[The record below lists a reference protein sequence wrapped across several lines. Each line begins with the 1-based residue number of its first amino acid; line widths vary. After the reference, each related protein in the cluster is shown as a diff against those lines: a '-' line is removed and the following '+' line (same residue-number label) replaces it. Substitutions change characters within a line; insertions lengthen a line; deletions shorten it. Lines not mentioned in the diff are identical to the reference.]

1 MPETGPTLGALLQ
14 TALAE
19 FGPEARLDLE
29 LLLGEV
35 LGLNR
40 AGLIRE
46 RLMRVTADQQAR
58 FQQLL
63 LGWREGRPVAQLLG
77 RREFWSLA
85 LMVDEHVLVPRPDTE
100 LLVETGLALL
110 AEAPDG
116 AVVDLGTGSGAVAIA
131 LASELGGRP
140 VIAVERSAT
149 ALRVAAH
156 NIIGHANQRVLL
168 VQGRWLEALAPACA
182 ALIVSNP
189 PYLGDA
195 EPGLRADGALRFEPR
210 QALAAGPEGL
220 DDLAA
225 IARAAP
231 AHLQPG
237 GWLALEHGATQGSA
251 VRELLRAAGFD
262 VITTLRDLAGHE
274 RVTQGRHPAGL
285 QPPKASDILR

>member
-19 FGPEARLDLE
+19 YGPEARLDLE

-46 RLMRVTADQQAR
+46 RSMLVNTEQVAR
-58 FQQLL
+58 FKALL
-63 LGWREGRPVAQLLG
+63 AGWREGRPVAQLLG

-110 AEAPDG
+110 AEAPAG

-140 VIAVERSAT
+140 VIAVERSAA
-149 ALRVAAH
+149 ALRVAAL
-156 NIIGHANQRVLL
+156 NIGRHANERVLL

-189 PYLGDA
+189 PYLEDA
-195 EPGLRADGALRFEPR
+195 DPGLRADGALRFEPR
-210 QALAAGPEGL
+210 QALAAGPAGL

-225 IARAAP
+225 IARTAP
-231 AHLQPG
+231 LHLQPG
-237 GWLALEHGATQGSA
+237 GWLALEHGATQGPA

-262 VITTLRDLAGHE
+262 AIATLRDLAGHD
-274 RVTQGRHPAGL
+274 RVTRGRNPAGL

>member
-1 MPETGPTLGALLQ
+1 MPLKQG
-14 TALAE
+14 
-19 FGPEARLDLE
+19 
-29 LLLGEV
+29 
-35 LGLNR
+35 
-40 AGLIRE
+40 
-46 RLMRVTADQQAR
+46 
-58 FQQLL
+58 
-63 LGWREGRPVAQLLG
+63 
-77 RREFWSLA
+77 
-85 LMVDEHVLVPRPDTE
+85 
-100 LLVETGLALL
+100 
-110 AEAPDG
+110 
-116 AVVDLGTGSGAVAIA
+116 
-131 LASELGGRP
+131 ASELGGRP
-140 VIAVERSAT
+140 VIAVERSAA

-156 NIIGHANQRVLL
+156 NITRHANQRVLL
-168 VQGRWLEALAPACA
+168 VQGHWLEALAPACA

-189 PYLGDA
+189 PYLEDA
-195 EPGLRADGALRFEPR
+195 DPGLRADGALRFEPR

-274 RVTQGRHPAGL
+274 RVTQGRHLAGL

>member
-46 RLMRVTADQQAR
+46 RSMPITPAQHAR
-58 FQQLL
+58 FEALL
-63 LGWREGRPVAQLLG
+63 AGWREGRPVAQLLG
-77 RREFWSLA
+77 RREFWSLD
-85 LMVDEHVLVPRPDTE
+85 LTIDEHVLVPRPDTE

-140 VIAVERSAT
+140 VIAVERSAA

-156 NIIGHANQRVLL
+156 NITGHANQRVLL
-168 VQGRWLEALAPACA
+168 VQGHWLEALAPACA

-189 PYLGDA
+189 PYLEDA
-195 EPGLRADGALRFEPR
+195 DPGLRADGA
-210 QALAAGPEGL
+210 AV
-220 DDLAA
+220 
-225 IARAAP
+225 I
-231 AHLQPG
+231 
-237 GWLALEHGATQGSA
+237 GSEFREA
-251 VRELLRAAGFD
+251 EVEVREEAKETRAREPGTPTPAPRAKPKVALREVNED
-262 VITTLRDLAGHE
+262 EEDRPNEDEYEE
-274 RVTQGRHPAGL
+274 R
-285 QPPKASDILR
+285 PKKKARL

>member
-14 TALAE
+14 TALAK

-77 RREFWSLA
+77 RREFWSLD
-85 LMVDEHVLVPRPDTE
+85 LTIDEHVLVPRPDTE

-140 VIAVERSAT
+140 VIAVERSAA

-156 NIIGHANQRVLL
+156 NITGHANQRVLL

-189 PYLGDA
+189 PYLEDA
-195 EPGLRADGALRFEPR
+195 DPGLRADGALRFEPR

-262 VITTLRDLAGHE
+262 VITTLRDLAGNE
-274 RVTQGRHPAGL
+274 RVTQGRHLAGL